1 MAGGYMGKVL
11 WVDLS
16 TGRIS
21 EEALDEKECRQ
32 YVGGYGT
39 GAKTIFDRQK
49 AKVDPLGPENTLG
62 ILTGPLTGTPAII
75 GSRFVVVGKSPL
87 TGTWGDANCGGHF
100 GPHMKFAGFDGVYFT
115 GKADKPVYL
124 LLDNG
129 KAELKDASHLWGKDT
144 IQTRDWVKAEYGPKA
159 EEACIG
165 PAGEMQSLIACV
177 INDYGRAAGRSG
189 LGAVMGSKRLKAVVA
204 RGDQKPPLANPE
216 LAQEL
221 RRKYAKIT
229 GLGAYNT
236 FTKYGT
242 PGVMADN
249 VVCGDAGIKNWA
261 GVGPRDFPSYL
272 KVSHEAVIAEQ
283 EKKYFCW
290 QCTLGCGG
298 EMKAK
303 PGRAKFSH
311 KPEYETIGSAGSMCL
326 NDDLE
331 SIIRVND
338 IVNAY
343 GLDSISAP
351 CTIAFAMECY
361 EHGLITLTDTDGLDL
376 SWGNSEAVVELCRRM
391 AVRQGFGAVLADGA
405 KKAAERIG
413 RGSEIYAM
421 HVQGQEV
428 PMHDPRYLPGLQIAY
443 QLDATPARHTQG
455 SELIPAPD
463 FGHEPYDKYAYGTTG
478 KVHSQFS
485 NTMHF
490 VNAAGLCMFGYLSYP
505 IQSLT
510 DFTNAIC
517 GWDLSRQD
525 IETIGERI
533 ANVRH
538 AFNLREGL
546 NPLCFVVPPRLL
558 GNPPL
563 TEGNTR
569 GVTVDAAKNNA
580 DYLRVMGWHPE
591 TAMPSKARLE
601 ELGMTDVARAL
612 GL

>member
-16 TGRIS
+16 AGKIT
-21 EEALDEKECRQ
+21 EEALDEKECRE
-32 YVGGYGT
+32 YIGGYGL
-39 GAKTIFDRQK
+39 GAKTLFDRQK
-49 AKVDPLGPENTLG
+49 PHVDPLGPDNILG

-75 GSRFVVVGKSPL
+75 GSRFVAVGKSPL
-87 TGTWGDANCGGHF
+87 TNTWGDANCGGYF
-100 GPHMKFAGFDGVYFT
+100 GPYMKFAGVDGVYFT
-115 GKADKPVYL
+115 GKSDKPVYL
-124 LLDNG
+124 LIDNG

-144 IQTRDWVKAEYGPKA
+144 LETRDWVKAEYGSKA

-165 PAGEMQSLIACV
+165 PAGERQSLISCI

-189 LGAVMGSKRLKAVVA
+189 LGAVMGSKLLKAVVV

-216 LAQEL
+216 LAREL
-221 RRKYAKIT
+221 RRKYGKIK
-229 GLGAYNT
+229 GMGAYDGSAQ
-236 FTKYGT
+236 YGT
-242 PGVMADN
+242 AGVMADN

-261 GVGPRDFPSYL
+261 GAGPATFPDYL
-272 KVSHEAVIAEQ
+272 KISHDAVIAEQ

-290 QCTLGCGG
+290 QCTIGCGG
-298 EMKAK
+298 HMKAK
-303 PGRAKFSH
+303 EGRAKVSH
-311 KPEYETIGSAGSMCL
+311 KPEYETLAAAGSMCL

-331 SIIRVND
+331 SIIKVND

-351 CTIAFAMECY
+351 VTIAFAMECY
-361 EHGLITLTDTDGLDL
+361 EHGLISRAEADGLDL
-376 SWGNSEAVVELCRRM
+376 RWGNGEAVVELCRKM
-391 AVRQGFGAVLADGA
+391 AVREGFGAVLADGV

-413 RGSEIYAM
+413 RGSEIYGM
-421 HVQGQEV
+421 HVQGQEI

-455 SELIPAPD
+455 SELIAAPNMDLPA
-463 FGHEPYDKYAYGTTG
+463 YDKYAYGTTG

-485 NTMHF
+485 NTMHY

-505 IQSLT
+505 IESLM
-510 DFTNAIC
+510 DFSNAIC
-517 GWDLSRQD
+517 GWDLSRED
-525 IETIGERI
+525 VELIGERI

-546 NPLCFVVPPRLL
+546 NPLNFVVPPRML

-563 TEGNTR
+563 TKGNTR
-569 GVTVDAAKNNA
+569 GVTVDAAKNNG
-580 DYLRVMGWHPE
+580 DYLSVMQWDPE
-591 TAMPSKARLE
+591 TAMPNPARLE
-601 ELGMTDVARAL
+601 ELGLSYVARAL